1 MKRFSTYMLTL
12 SLLATVTM
20 TGTGC
25 GGSGGSSSADNQ
37 TAKEPD
43 VLVATRIDNET
54 GFINL
59 LNAST
64 SHQSSNSSGIE
75 INPASNVFTYKD
87 DIFMT
92 ESMMGDK
99 IVKYTKSND
108 TFKESGVINAGEGS
122 FPSSMIFVNDTKAYV
137 ALSSAGKLL
146 IINPQDMTETGSI
159 DLSVYAMDVNGT
171 MNGSDLNPEPSSG
184 IIRDGKLYMAL
195 FQVDNFQTFMC
206 RGKASLVVIDIQSDE
221 VLNHT
226 TDDRT
231 CSTGRPVGNLGI
243 FMDENKDIYVNN
255 LAGFGYYPGNNSG
268 ILRIK
273 NGEDNFDPSY
283 YFSITDLENL
293 SVGDGTA
300 SVFTAGYYTKEGK
313 LYVTL
318 EFPSLASNPPD
329 YVNDKN
335 YQPFVLDLYS
345 KSATKLDLPAS
356 NGWTTGIIS
365 YGDEILFG
373 LSTQK
378 GDGLFRFD
386 PETNMGDE
394 TPYISTDGLPTY
406 VTNY

>member
-1 MKRFSTYMLTL
+1 MKRFSMYMLTL
-12 SLLATVTM
+12 SLLTTATF
-20 TGTGC
+20 TGC
-25 GGSGGSSSADNQ
+25 GGGSGSSSDDKQ
-37 TAKEPD
+37 TNLEPD
-43 VLVATRIDNET
+43 VLITTRIDNET

-64 SHQSSNSSGIE
+64 SQQSSNTNGIE
-75 INPASNVFTYKD
+75 INPSSNVFSYKNNL
-87 DIFMT
+87 FMT

-99 IVKYTKSND
+99 IVKYTKSNG

-146 IINPQDMTETGSI
+146 IINPTDMTETGSI
-159 DLSVYAMDVNGT
+159 DLSTYAMDVNGT
-171 MNGSDLNPEPSSG
+171 LGGNDLNPEPSSG
-184 IIRDGKLYMAL
+184 LIRDGKLYMAL

-206 RGKASLVVIDIQSDE
+206 RGKASLVVIDIETDN

-231 CSTGRPVGNLGI
+231 CSSGRPVGNLGI
-243 FMDENKDIYVNN
+243 FIDEKKDIYVNN

-283 YFSITDLENL
+283 YFSITDLDNL
-293 SVGDGTA
+293 SVGDGNP
-300 SVFTAGYYTKEGK
+300 SVFIAGNYDKEGQ

-329 YVNDKN
+329 YINDKN
-335 YQPFVLDLYS
+335 YQPFVLDLYT
-345 KSATKLDLPAS
+345 KSVTKLDLPAS

-378 GDGLFRFD
+378 GDGLFRFN
-386 PETNMGDE
+386 PATNVGDE
-394 TPYISTDGLPTY
+394 TPYISTDGLPAY
-406 VTNY
+406 VINY